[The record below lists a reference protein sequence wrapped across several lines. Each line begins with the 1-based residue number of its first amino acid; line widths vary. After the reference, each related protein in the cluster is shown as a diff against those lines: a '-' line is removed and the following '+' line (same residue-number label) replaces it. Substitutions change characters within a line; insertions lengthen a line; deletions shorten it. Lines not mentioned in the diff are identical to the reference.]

1 MYFPCILVTDLKL
14 GTFLVFT
21 SFVLLQVFVAF
32 RATHVPVGEDQVQ
45 HLELTR
51 DLSDSFNK
59 RYSKIFPLPDI
70 VLTKSQRIMNL
81 RDPTKKMSKS
91 EANSNTRVDITD
103 TPDVIESKIKKAV
116 TDSTAY
122 VTDNLSGR
130 EGVQNLIDIYSAF
143 ADCDK
148 TEIIDK
154 YRDVQYFT
162 KPLKGD
168 LTEIIVAEL
177 NPIRKEFER
186 IRKDEDYLAE
196 ILRAGSEQA
205 CTIAELVIK
214 DVRSR
219 LGVR

>member
-1 MYFPCILVTDLKL
+1 MFAT
-14 GTFLVFT
+14 
-21 SFVLLQVFVAF
+21 F
-32 RATHVPVGEDQVQ
+32 RATHVPVGEDQIQ

-51 DLSDSFNK
+51 DLSKSFNK
-59 RYSKIFPLPDI
+59 RYSETFPLPDI

-91 EANSNTRVDITD
+91 EANSNTRIDITD
-103 TPDVIESKIKKAV
+103 TYDAIESKIKKAV
-116 TDSTAY
+116 TDSTAFL
-122 VTDNLSGR
+122 TDDLSRR
-130 EGVQNLIDIYSAF
+130 EGVQNLIDMYSAF

-162 KPLKGD
+162 KPLKED
-168 LTEIIVAEL
+168 LAEIIVAEL

-186 IRKDEDYLAE
+186 IRKDEEYLAK
-196 ILRAGSEQA
+196 ILKVGSEKA
-205 CTIAELVIK
+205 CAIAELVMK
-214 DVRSR
+214 EVRRR

>member
-1 MYFPCILVTDLKL
+1 M
-14 GTFLVFT
+14 
-21 SFVLLQVFVAF
+21 
-32 RATHVPVGEDQVQ
+32 
-45 HLELTR
+45 
-51 DLSDSFNK
+51 
-59 RYSKIFPLPDI
+59 PDI

-143 ADCDK
+143 ADCNK
-148 TEIIDK
+148 TGIIDK

>member
-1 MYFPCILVTDLKL
+1 MFVT
-14 GTFLVFT
+14 
-21 SFVLLQVFVAF
+21 F

-59 RYSKIFPLPDI
+59 RYSKTFPLPDI

-122 VTDNLSGR
+122 LTDNLSRR

-148 TEIIDK
+148 TEIIHK

-162 KPLKGD
+162 KSLKED

-177 NPIRKEFER
+177 NPLRKEFER

-196 ILRAGSEQA
+196 ILRGGSEQA
-205 CTIAELVIK
+205 CAIAELVMK